1 MFHVCGFAGQ
11 ICSKHQL
18 AFCYLLHCIASCTW
32 TEDPLWNGGQQMLR
46 RANRASCEDLQ
57 HIPNATGA
65 LLKTVTDP
73 RMHFEVL
80 KFESMIG
87 QAGGEGG
94 GASGEAGDG

>member
-32 TEDPLWNGGQQMLR
+32 TEDPLWNGGQQML
-46 RANRASCEDLQ
+46 
-57 HIPNATGA
+57 
-65 LLKTVTDP
+65 TDP
-73 RMHFEVL
+73 RMHFEVF